1 MKGPLCSQI
10 LTNVLGCRLLVPVGR
25 LAVYGAALMAGIA
38 AGFYP
43 PEREA
48 LGQFAAVERVHD
60 LDLETQS
67 HYFENY
73 EIIQELN
80 RSMRQATE
88 LPDSLTSQ

>member
-1 MKGPLCSQI
+1 MSWD
-10 LTNVLGCRLLVPVGR
+10 VALLVPAGR
-25 LAVYGAALMAGIA
+25 SAAYGAALMAGLA
-38 AGFYP
+38 AEFIP

-48 LGQFAAVERVHD
+48 LGQFETVGRMDEPDR
-60 LDLETQS
+60 ETQS